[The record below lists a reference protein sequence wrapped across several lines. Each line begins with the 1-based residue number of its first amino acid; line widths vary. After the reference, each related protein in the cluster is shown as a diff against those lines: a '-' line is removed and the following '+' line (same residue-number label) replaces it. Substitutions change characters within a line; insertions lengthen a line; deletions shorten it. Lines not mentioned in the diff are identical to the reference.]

1 MCGHKSRSKHVLRW
15 TCGEK
20 LKAKGVTR
28 RSEPYMMRVPDE
40 SNLVILLQSLLRVD
54 FSEFPVPEGP
64 LRKKASGTAPLPK
77 GVQGHRLRRV
87 L

>member
-1 MCGHKSRSKHVLRW
+1 
-15 TCGEK
+15 
-20 LKAKGVTR
+20 
-28 RSEPYMMRVPDE
+28 MMRVPDE

-64 LRKKASGTAPLPK
+64 LRKKASVTAPLPK